1 MARHRLGKSK
11 GSNGDHGND
20 GSSSSS
26 RDARGSREAEPILK
40 QRPREIQKLG
50 EMIRMPIGLDEKTR
64 ASSAEN
70 LNQIL
75 ADTITLRD
83 LYKKHHW
90 QVAGHT
96 FYQLHLLFD
105 KHAEEQSELVDQ
117 IAERIMLL
125 GGISVAMAHDVAETT
140 RIPRPPTGRE
150 EVPVQIARL
159 LEAHEL
165 ILKASRKAAEEAS
178 EDGDEGTNDLLI
190 SDVVRTNELQV
201 WFVAE
206 HVVDTPLVKSKPQ
219 PAGAEAEAD

>member
-1 MARHRLGKSK
+1 VSK
-11 GSNGDHGND
+11 QLDADHILNH
-20 GSSSSS
+20 
-26 RDARGSREAEPILK
+26 AKPIVN
-40 QRPREIQKLG
+40 QHGHETQPFG
-50 EMIRMPIGLDEKTR
+50 HVVRMPIALDEKACR
-64 ASSAEN
+64 QSVEN
-70 LNQIL
+70 LNQLL

-125 GGISVAMAHDVAETT
+125 GGIGIAMAHDVAETT

-159 LEAHEL
+159 LEAHEM

-178 EDGDEGTNDLLI
+178 DSGDEGTNDLLI

-206 HVVDTPLVKSKPQ
+206 HVVDTPMVKTNPQ
-219 PAGAEAEAD
+219 PAEAEAEAE